1 MSSPFRSA
9 MAAFEELPALT
20 DDDLR
25 VLLRSLG
32 TDQLRR
38 VMGIGHSALL
48 QMDAHYATRI
58 QLRDQ
63 ALALAKQ
70 TMASQRVAPP
80 TAPLAPISKA
90 KAAGRGIDQSPP
102 VKVPGTTATVAKAKE
117 PVVKPMPSAP
127 PPASSPSTTAE
138 VDQASTGAAPATST
152 QAAASTTPAT
162 GKAVGPMSKPDAPQ
176 PAPQA
181 VAAAACAKAGAGTGA
196 GGPPKT
202 TSSTSTQPPPAT
214 TTVQQKRPTLVQ
226 RAGGVGRLHA
236 GPRAHAGAAGDHG
249 TTDSHARAAAAPDH
263 GDLLRTTCQ
272 LRPRSSWRPVRSN
285 L

>member
-70 TMASQRVAPP
+70 TMASPQGVAPP

-90 KAAGRGIDQSPP
+90 KAAGRGIPKPAGEGARDYSHGGQGQGARGQAYAISSAARLLAFYDRRGG
-102 VKVPGTTATVAKAKE
+102 PGQHRSSASDADTSSSFDDAGNREGSGAHVQAGRAAARAAGSCRSRLCKGWCGHGRWRATVDDLFDLD
-117 PVVKPMPSAP
+117 
-127 PPASSPSTTAE
+127 T
-138 VDQASTGAAPATST
+138 APARDDDG
-152 QAAASTTPAT
+152 PAEE
-162 GKAVGPMSKPDAPQ
+162 
-176 PAPQA
+176 
-181 VAAAACAKAGAGTGA
+181 
-196 GGPPKT
+196 
-202 TSSTSTQPPPAT
+202 
-214 TTVQQKRPTLVQ
+214 
-226 RAGGVGRLHA
+226 
-236 GPRAHAGAAGDHG
+236 AHAGA
-249 TTDSHARAAAAPDH
+249 TRRWR
-263 GDLLRTTCQ
+263 RTSSRRTSSSC
-272 LRPRSSWRPVRSN
+272 RSRR
-285 L
+285 

>member
-102 VKVPGTTATVAKAKE
+102 VKAPGTTATVAKAKE

-152 QAAASTTPAT
+152 QAAASTTP
-162 GKAVGPMSKPDAPQ
+162 
-176 PAPQA
+176 
-181 VAAAACAKAGAGTGA
+181 
-196 GGPPKT
+196 
-202 TSSTSTQPPPAT
+202 
-214 TTVQQKRPTLVQ
+214 
-226 RAGGVGRLHA
+226 
-236 GPRAHAGAAGDHG
+236 
-249 TTDSHARAAAAPDH
+249 
-263 GDLLRTTCQ
+263 
-272 LRPRSSWRPVRSN
+272 
-285 L
+285 